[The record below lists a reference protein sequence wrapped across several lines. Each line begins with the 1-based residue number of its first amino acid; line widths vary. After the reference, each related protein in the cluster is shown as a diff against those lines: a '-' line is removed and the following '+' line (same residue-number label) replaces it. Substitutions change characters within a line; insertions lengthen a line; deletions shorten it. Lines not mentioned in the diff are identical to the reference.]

1 MWISCNRYKESLS
14 KGTRGMKEKLLAR
27 NNSVK
32 ELSKE
37 VQREMSAGIAG
48 VARMIERLDL
58 TSKRAGP
65 SMSDSDF
72 TRGTSNFSWKGKGVE
87 QNIIAQALAK
97 QSEEI
102 AHDTS
107 LGASS
112 HATVP
117 AQVEISHAQ
126 VWKPL
131 KF

>member
-1 MWISCNRYKESLS
+1 
-14 KGTRGMKEKLLAR
+14 
-27 NNSVK
+27 
-32 ELSKE
+32 
-37 VQREMSAGIAG
+37 
-48 VARMIERLDL
+48 MIERLDL

-112 HATVP
+112 HASATVP

>member
-1 MWISCNRYKESLS
+1 
-14 KGTRGMKEKLLAR
+14 
-27 NNSVK
+27 
-32 ELSKE
+32 
-37 VQREMSAGIAG
+37 
-48 VARMIERLDL
+48 
-58 TSKRAGP
+58 
-65 SMSDSDF
+65 
-72 TRGTSNFSWKGKGVE
+72 VE

-112 HATVP
+112 HASATVP